1 MDNIIITRHKD
12 KCELCKKLVMI
23 DTTEAIYGIHVGV
36 TGFRKRTATVT
47 EENKEWN
54 MVVYKRT
61 KVPLGKLE
69 DNTFSLQPMNLLT
82 QPIVFQ

>member
-12 KCELCKKLVMI
+12 QCELCKKLVMI
-23 DTTEAIYGIHVGV
+23 DATEAIYGIHVGV

>member
-12 KCELCKKLVMI
+12 NCALCKKLVMI
-23 DTTEAIYGIHVGV
+23 DSTEAIYGIHVGV
-36 TGFRKRTATVT
+36 TGFRLRTATVA

-54 MVVYKRT
+54 MMVYKRT

-69 DNTFSLQPMNLLT
+69 ESSFLL
-82 QPIVFQ
+82 PPVK